1 VAARLYAYAFL
12 GDFVL
17 LYPVYALLFADTG
30 LSTAE
35 ISSLLAIWSISGL
48 VLEVPSG
55 VLADATSRRALLVV
69 APLLTALGFALWVA
83 VPSYAAF
90 AAGFV
95 LWGAQG
101 ALQSGAL
108 EALVYEELDRVG
120 GASRY
125 AQVIGRATAVGTA
138 AGTIA
143 IGLAAPVFAAGGYAA
158 VGAASVLACIGC
170 ACVAATLPEH
180 RRAPAGEDEAGGGP
194 RSFASVLAA
203 GVAELRA
210 SPSVRGAVLLV
221 PAVTAIWGSLDE
233 YVPLLA
239 ADTGVG
245 TATVPLLFLLVY
257 VGVSAGGLLGGRAG
271 RLSPAGLAGVLAAAA
286 LALALGALSRTPS
299 GFVLIA
305 VAFGAFQAATVAVD
319 ARLQA
324 AIEGPARSTVT
335 SLASFATEVL
345 VIGVFAAYAA
355 GSTVADDATLF
366 ACCAAGY
373 LLVAAAMLRG
383 RARRSAARAATDAP
397 RA

>member
-1 VAARLYAYAFL
+1 
-12 GDFVL
+12 
-17 LYPVYALLFADTG
+17 
-30 LSTAE
+30 
-35 ISSLLAIWSISGL
+35 

-55 VLADATSRRALLVV
+55 VLADATSRRRLLVV
-69 APLLTALGFALWVA
+69 APLLTAVGFGLWVA

-108 EALVYEELDRVG
+108 EALVYEELERVG
-120 GASRY
+120 AAERY
-125 AQVIGRATAVGTA
+125 AHVIGRATAVGTV

-158 VGAASVLACIGC
+158 VGAASVLACVGC
-170 ACVAATLPEH
+170 AGVAATLPEH
-180 RRAPAGEDEAGGGP
+180 RRAPTEDGDEKALHAFATVLRAGA
-194 RSFASVLAA
+194 
-203 GVAELRA
+203 AELRS
-210 SPSVRGAVLLV
+210 SPSVRTAVLLV

-271 RLSPAGLAGVLAAAA
+271 GLSPSALAGVLAVAAV
-286 LALALGALSRTPS
+286 ALALGALSRAPS

-305 VAFGAFQAATVAVD
+305 VAFGAFQAVTVAVD

-324 AIEGPARSTVT
+324 AIAGPARSTVT

-355 GSTVADDATLF
+355 GSAVADDATLF
-366 ACCAAGY
+366 ACFAAGY
-373 LLVAAAMLRG
+373 LLVAVAMLGG
-383 RARRSAARAATDAP
+383 RARRACARAAADAT